1 MVRLFLAIRPIAV
14 KPKFR
19 AYVYV
24 KVREGTQ
31 NPLVYIESCAE
42 FLILSYML
50 TNLIHNGN

>member
-42 FLILSYML
+42 FLIFV
-50 TNLIHNGN
+50 IHVDKPDT

>member
-1 MVRLFLAIRPIAV
+1 MVRLLAIRPIAV
-14 KPKFR
+14 KSKFR

-42 FLILSYML
+42 FLIFV
-50 TNLIHNGN
+50 IHVDKPDT